1 MTFLCLALR
10 RGKWVRN
17 LISLLCFRLFFV
29 VISVLVR
36 LLLIMQVP
44 LYSLLSP
51 YCLPLQ
57 ISQKLAKVRGNRF
70 NMTTSTESN
79 KIKNED
85 EVTNTA
91 TLQEDEEVIDVDHA
105 PESMLEE
112 GKLSGMEM
120 HNRAAKTQLSY
131 VSQKYDVDGD
141 GKLDK
146 TEQVMRD
153 MDTDNLGHLSNEKI
167 YKVMVEQMKLQQEVF
182 SLKRM
187 AMVLVMVV
195 ALLSVATL
203 GTSFAAAILAK
214 DTNVVDGNLVEK
226 TDGTSV
232 ATRSRGSHVVATVD
246 AEYVDRRLRMVIG
259 LDTAD
264 DRRFLQQEG
273 GVIAATASKKEVVDA
288 YTNFERD
295 GTQIS
300 VSISLYGMM
309 HTELVAGSGL
319 TFSEEA
325 EGETWYRGLHA
336 QDIPEPTYKV
346 HCFRDAEK
354 SCDVYQIGDIGA
366 FRKIE

>member
-182 SLKRM
+182 SLKWM
-187 AMVLVMVV
+187 AMVFVMVV
-195 ALLSVATL
+195 ALLSVSARDL
-203 GTSFAAAILAK
+203 L
-214 DTNVVDGNLVEK
+214 
-226 TDGTSV
+226 
-232 ATRSRGSHVVATVD
+232 R
-246 AEYVDRRLRMVIG
+246 RRLPKTPMSSM
-259 LDTAD
+259 AP
-264 DRRFLQQEG
+264 
-273 GVIAATASKKEVVDA
+273 S
-288 YTNFERD
+288 
-295 GTQIS
+295 
-300 VSISLYGMM
+300 
-309 HTELVAGSGL
+309 
-319 TFSEEA
+319 
-325 EGETWYRGLHA
+325 
-336 QDIPEPTYKV
+336 
-346 HCFRDAEK
+346 
-354 SCDVYQIGDIGA
+354 
-366 FRKIE
+366 